1 MVLAW
6 LCVRILVQAY
16 HGPSLA
22 VCTYLSRGMLYAKKG
37 VMYLSLNLP

>member
-6 LCVRILVQAY
+6 LCVRISVQAY

-22 VCTYLSRGMLYAKKG
+22 VC
-37 VMYLSLNLP
+37 MYLSPGLPWY